1 MPALNIIA
9 IHDTVRNSGCSS
21 SRPSRMRP
29 KRLNASHSAKT
40 TKPVAARMKPQPPP
54 RMTPLS
60 MALDDRAQALGAD
73 DAPGDEDD
81 GEARTDAEDDPVGAV
96 LAVGR
101 GFGRDVSGVGPGITG
116 RGARR

>member
-9 IHDTVRNSGCSS
+9 IHETVLNSGCSS

-60 MALDDRAQALGAD
+60 IALDAALRLSVPMTPQATKITASAAPTPKTTQSVPCLRSAAD
-73 DAPGDEDD
+73 SAGTPPG
-81 GEARTDAEDDPVGAV
+81 P
-96 LAVGR
+96 
-101 GFGRDVSGVGPGITG
+101 SPGITG
-116 RGARR
+116 RRARR